1 MDQPRPHTSHPAVP
15 STPGGYPRIDT
26 QMANAAFQNVPPAYT
41 AAAPGT
47 LLIPQYDPSQP
58 ASYASSPIVGPSG
71 RPRAA
76 TNTEIPSSNLGNLGN
91 MTPVA
96 LFSSSA
102 LSRNP
107 PPRPQNPTGLNPLPM
122 QQPRH
127 VSTPLHSNPDVSRPL
142 QPNGSNPNLP
152 FGIPPPPPKNE
163 NTWQSTWGK
172 THAREWES
180 RPTIQT
186 TFQNTYHPHGMP
198 YQLPGSPLTAQPPS
212 QINYAHAPIPHI
224 PPPPSHPAPPLQS
237 NQSLQPSQL
246 VREAFHRTD
255 SEPSEASSV
264 FSKPEIDEA
273 MTPLTLHT
281 PSLTRHPH
289 VLPVRSETPSSSAPL
304 SAEDIASWTIEKVTT
319 FLGDHH
325 FAKEWQD
332 AFRNLD
338 IFGKEFLLIGQVNG
352 YNLLYNSILPEVQ
365 SLYGQSAKQDR
376 ERYEARRL
384 KKLVR
389 SLAPAIDESPV
400 TGSSSAPDKSPT
412 LAPLSLIKR
421 QNRNS
426 TIPPGSDWAEQMRS
440 VTQPPRTNITKSALS
455 SLDFGG
461 RRHSPS
467 NSDVS
472 LPLPNAPALQPN
484 SKPSIPGSPQSSP
497 SPIHATLVP
506 RHGYSNSTDSTHSR
520 PEGSRLVSD
529 SILTK
534 NRPKGRPSFGH
545 DSPDIG
551 KESVKDRGKAI
562 LGRIGRSWGKKQK
575 DEFDES
581 PTSPNQFGMQPP
593 SMPYINSHNRSDSS
607 LDRPSSATSIMSEY
621 DTKIRGRGLLN
632 PGPSV
637 KTLLF
642 FVTTNGKQFN
652 LLDLTHA
659 KDADT
664 VRKLICHIVGIDDW
678 ESTKI
683 YLTEVGQTEHEAPL
697 TDQMLMLSRRHGDNL
712 ACVKFYVQE
721 PAPPPGGKIMGLGIN
736 TSVSGS
742 NLQTPIVRARS
753 QSPVPPSPSRKQHDE
768 GTLTALERGRTLW
781 PEESLGGNDPQ
792 RTASTGPKIN
802 ITEPISAR
810 LNAESIDTA
819 LDDIRS
825 RSPIN
830 VGNGFGKKT
839 PSHSKATSIDLPIHP
854 SPGGES
860 TLPYPDSP
868 VSEKTSMVP
877 PLSMPAEP
885 TMIPRKA
892 TPQNNAAV
900 TFAELHKQRTMT
912 MENQKS
918 KIRRKDHSID
928 DTKTQFS
935 FTKVGTHVVDFDHPR
950 TSPFEDKRHFESEV
964 KTDRDRDSWKPL
976 RKPPP
981 PPSVESNTQRGLP
994 LSYRKP
1000 IVDKNKPSRKRSVNQ
1015 GRGSVA
1021 GNQEMSE
1028 KGKRQGLQVDAMSAS
1043 GIAASLASAGLQGA
1057 GFGMTMGSVKP
1068 GVTRKGT
1075 QGSDASSSKSTPT
1088 SLPPLTLTSGRAM
1101 ATVNFDK
1108 VGGGSPGKE
1117 ASPEAIDGNTTSF
1130 LRPDSMYCGGVSP
1143 AISPG
1148 AENPPPL
1155 PFNAGDFHD
1164 LEIKFTQTPTKPG
1177 KDDSDDDSD
1186 DGLFQKPLTREQ
1198 KDSSESPVEKADS
1211 LKGETSQNE
1220 DDSGDDSDDFFQIPI
1235 PGRGKKSPEKPKASD
1250 DESNTIRKTVVFGSK
1265 DSFISPI
1272 QSSATPGSDERGSLS
1287 SPFPEYEQ
1295 GDDNVNISPSPIKS
1309 RYPRPESFNAD
1320 DTNVWA
1326 SRPPAETLVHHL
1338 DAYFPDI
1345 NLDEPIIEE
1354 TAVVSDAIAEES
1366 NSPPASPLPST
1377 SSHSTTMNALNR
1389 RAREQ
1394 QPQMVTA
1401 SEILS
1406 RTAEKSLGKQ
1416 GLGRMKSIR
1425 ETFREAHDMKRKV
1438 PSIIGTQTGR
1448 NVRNSTVMRRKSTKM
1463 FGAKLVELQAG
1474 AHAKKIASIAA
1485 ATASLD
1491 NRSGIKRQ
1499 ATFKWFKG
1507 QLIGQGTY
1515 GKVYLGMNATTGEF
1529 LAVKQVEVTPN
1540 DSRKAL
1546 INALNQEIETM
1557 KDLDHAN
1564 IVQYLGCE
1572 RKELSISIFLE
1583 YIPGGSVGSCLKK
1596 HGKFEESVV
1605 RDLTRQMLDGLAYLH
1620 REGILHRDLKG
1631 DNILLDLDG
1640 TCKISDFGISKKTED
1655 IYGNDASNNMQGSVF
1670 WMAPEVVNPKKG
1682 QGYSAKVD
1690 IWSVGCVVLE
1700 MFAGR
1705 RPWENEET
1713 IGAIFKIG
1721 SEKKAPPVPDDV
1733 SQHVTPE
1740 AIAFMADCHTTEPS
1754 ERPTAETLLTQHP
1767 FCAFDPNY
1775 NFLDTALYHKIYSFV
1790 NTSV

>member
-212 QINYAHAPIPHI
+212 HYAHAPIPHI
-224 PPPPSHPAPPLQS
+224 PPPPSHPAPPLQI
-237 NQSLQPSQL
+237 
-246 VREAFHRTD
+246 
-255 SEPSEASSV
+255 

-289 VLPVRSETPSSSAPL
+289 VLP
-304 SAEDIASWTIEKVTT
+304 
-319 FLGDHH
+319 
-325 FAKEWQD
+325 
-332 AFRNLD
+332 
-338 IFGKEFLLIGQVNG
+338 
-352 YNLLYNSILPEVQ
+352 

-621 DTKIRGRGLLN
+621 DAKFRGRGLLN

-659 KDADT
+659 KDPDT

-697 TDQMLMLSRRHGDNL
+697 TDQMLMLSRRHGDSL

-742 NLQTPIVRARS
+742 NLQTPIVRPRS

-768 GTLTALERGRTLW
+768 DTLTALERGRTLW
-781 PEESLGGNDPQ
+781 PEEPLEGKDPQ
-792 RTASTGPKIN
+792 RAASTGPKIN

-810 LNAESIDTA
+810 LNAELIDTA

-830 VGNGFGKKT
+830 VGNVFGKKT

-868 VSEKTSMVP
+868 ASEKMSMVPP

-892 TPQNNAAV
+892 TPQNAANK
-900 TFAELHKQRTMT
+900 TFNELHKQRTMT
-912 MENQKS
+912 IEKG
-918 KIRRKDHSID
+918 KTRKKDPSID
-928 DTKTQFS
+928 LDTNTPSFS
-935 FTKVGTHVVDFDHPR
+935 KVSSHIVDFDHPR
-950 TSPFEDKRHFESEV
+950 TSPFEDKRHFDNAEV
-964 KTDRDRDSWKPL
+964 KSTDRDRDSWKPL

-981 PPSVESNTQRGLP
+981 PPIVESNTQRGLP

-1000 IVDKNKPSRKRSVNQ
+1000 VVDKNKPSRKRSVNQ

-1021 GNQEMSE
+1021 SNQEMSE

-1068 GVTRKGT
+1068 SVTRKGT

-1088 SLPPLTLTSGRAM
+1088 SLPPLTLISGRAM

-1130 LRPDSMYCGGVSP
+1130 LRPDSMFCGGVSP

-1155 PFNAGDFHD
+1155 PFNTGGFHD

-1211 LKGETSQNE
+1211 TKGEASQNG

-1250 DESNTIRKTVVFGSK
+1250 DDTNAIRKTVVFGPQ

-1354 TAVVSDAIAEES
+1354 PAVVNDAIAEES

-1485 ATASLD
+1485 ASASLD

-1572 RKELSISIFLE
+1572 RKDLSISIFLE

-1775 NFLDTALYHKIYSFV
+1775 NFLDTALYHKISSFV